1 MESPRRRGR
10 GWRGALGCG
19 TSGGARRGRGR
30 GGCRSTDRPLL
41 EAREGRACLQLR
53 VRHRLGDAVHERRG
67 RPGRLF
73 RHRRASREH
82 GSEARRADPR
92 CCQRRT
98 RCSTGADRT
107 WHARSVRHGEARVI
121 VTDRLRPHVFRLP
134 IEKIRAG
141 YKSDIYFA
149 RTKLILERDGL
160 RDRVTMQVFQKRPDG
175 VIVGTDLTLGML
187 QGGAGRYRD
196 LAKSEALFERYLA
209 EERRLYAAWLE
220 LPALDWTAY
229 APIAREVFD
238 ISRELASLWEPGWRA
253 LEVESLYDGETAERG
268 EPVMRIEGE
277 YAAFA
282 HLETLYLGALSEGTR
297 VATNTRD
304 VVGAANGKPV
314 IMFGARHQVHEAQAG
329 SGYAAYVGG
338 ATAVSTD
345 EQGEWW
351 GSTGLGTVPHALIA
365 VYRGDTTVATL
376 KFDEYINRA
385 PDAIGHLTAK
395 GTPEGHVNV
404 TSLVDFNND
413 VVNTLLGVAHALGAR
428 LWGVRVDTSESL
440 VDRAILRELEEKEGV
455 ANTELRGVTPRLVEL
470 LREALDQ
477 SGYRHVRIVA
487 SGGFDAQKIRP
498 FEDLRVAV
506 DVYGVGSA
514 LVHRVGF
521 DHTADIARA
530 EGRPRAKVGRRYI
543 ASDRLH
549 PVDWPSLVGEP
560 DWARSSS

>member
-1 MESPRRRGR
+1 M
-10 GWRGALGCG
+10 
-19 TSGGARRGRGR
+19 
-30 GGCRSTDRPLL
+30 
-41 EAREGRACLQLR
+41 
-53 VRHRLGDAVHERRG
+53 
-67 RPGRLF
+67 
-73 RHRRASREH
+73 
-82 GSEARRADPR
+82 
-92 CCQRRT
+92 
-98 RCSTGADRT
+98 
-107 WHARSVRHGEARVI
+107 I

-149 RTKLILERDGL
+149 RTKLILERDGR
-160 RDRVTMQVFQKRPDG
+160 RDRVTMQVFQKRPDA
-175 VIVGTDLTLGML
+175 VIVGTDLTLAML
-187 QGGAGRYRD
+187 HVGAGRYRD
-196 LAKSEALFERYLA
+196 RAKSEALFERYLA
-209 EERRLYAAWLE
+209 AERRLYAAWLE
-220 LPALDWTAY
+220 LPALDWNAY

-238 ISRELASLWEPGWRA
+238 ISRELAALWEPAWHELA
-253 LEVESLYDGETAERG
+253 VASLYDGETAAPH
-268 EPVMRIEGE
+268 EPVMHIEGE

-304 VVGAANGKPV
+304 VVSAANGKPV

-365 VYRGDTTVATL
+365 VYGGDTTVATL

-385 PDAIGHLTAK
+385 SDAIGHLTAK

-404 TSLVDFNND
+404 TSLVDFQND
-413 VVNTLLGVAHALGAR
+413 VVNTSLGVAHALGAR

-455 ANTELRGVTPRLVEL
+455 AVGELRGVTPRLVEL
-470 LREALDQ
+470 LRDALDRN
-477 SGYRHVRIVA
+477 GYRHVRIVA
-487 SGGFDAQKIRP
+487 SGGFDADKIRR
-498 FEDLRVAV
+498 FEELHVPV

-514 LVHRVGF
+514 LVHGSGF
-521 DHTADIARA
+521 DHTADIVRV
-530 EGRPRAKVGRRYI
+530 EGRPLAKTGRTYSES
-543 ASDRLH
+543 ARLH
-549 PVDWPSLVGEP
+549 QVDWRSLVSEK
-560 DWARSSS
+560 DWAHSSS